1 MRVLRDHK
9 AAIRWSLDDL
19 KEIRPSICM
28 HHILLEDGYK
38 LSVEAQRRMN
48 PTMKEVFR
56 KEVLKWLDVG
66 VIYPFFN
73 NLCVSPIQIVPKKG
87 GMTPKRIENNVLPP
101 SRTMT
106 GWRICIDYK

>member
-28 HHILLEDGYK
+28 HRILLEDGYK

-66 VIYPFFN
+66 G
-73 NLCVSPIQIVPKKG
+73 NLPNFRQPMCKPDTDSSKE
-87 GMTPKRIENNVLPP
+87 RWND
-101 SRTMT
+101 S
-106 GWRICIDYK
+106 